1 MRTHTRPAARGGFT
15 LVELLFV
22 LAIILVLIALSSA
35 AILKVW
41 DLGPYSAT
49 VTNMRKIKA
58 AVDTQ
63 WKAIRDKANNDPFPT
78 DPNEVN
84 QLRQAVPAWGWTLL
98 PATTPASDQRM
109 R

>member
-1 MRTHTRPAARGGFT
+1 MRTHVRLPARGGFT

-22 LAIILVLIALSSA
+22 LIIIVILVALSA
-35 AILKVW
+35 AAVFKVL

-49 VTNMRKIKA
+49 VNNMKKIKA

-63 WKAIRDKANNDPFPT
+63 WKAVYDKAYKDPMPT

-84 QLRQAVPAWGWTLL
+84 QLRQALPAWGWLAL
-98 PATTPASDQRM
+98 PGNTPVADPQM
-109 R
+109 